1 MMMLEEGK
9 KKKKKNEAPEVNVTT
24 GKSFQK
30 SMKTESGGLECLS
43 WRVFLD
49 KDEAEEG

>member
-9 KKKKKNEAPEVNVTT
+9 KNKHEALEVNATT
-24 GKSFQK
+24 AESFQK
-30 SMKTESGGLECLS
+30 SMETESGGLECLS

-49 KDEAEEG
+49 RDEAEEG